1 MLIGSDK
8 FKSTFSTFEATQPTQ
23 LDISKAFSKKHYG
36 VVLDRNLSQKCVINA
51 GVFPVSILGK
61 TNFLVNVFP
70 GDNS

>member
-23 LDISKAFSKKHYG
+23 LDISKAFSKKQYG

-51 GVFPVSILGK
+51 GVFPVSILVK
-61 TNFLVNVFP
+61 THFLVKCIP
-70 GDNS
+70 W